1 MFYMKYHEMKLI
13 AGVSLLWSLNDR
25 NEISFWMIKCYENT
39 TWNKII
45 RKKTSAYANIKEIYY
60 LNCCCGIR
68 TSIKSAL
75 RQRRRICVYQCFQMN
90 RAKVHIF
97 RYRFTN
103 GTYEKMLLVN
113 AEKGEGWFD
122 SPFPLP
128 PPCGF
133 SKSVFF
139 RERMTPWFFVT
150 FSIIISHILP
160 ENSIEIN
167 QSY

>member
-1 MFYMKYHEMKLI
+1 
-13 AGVSLLWSLNDR
+13 
-25 NEISFWMIKCYENT
+25 MIKCYENT

-60 LNCCCGIR
+60 FNCCCGIR

-75 RQRRRICVYQCFQMN
+75 RQRRRICVYQCFQMK

-113 AEKGEGWFD
+113 AEKGEGRFD
-122 SPFPLP
+122 SPSPLSP
-128 PPCGF
+128 PPPPPFCGF
-133 SKSVFF
+133 FKSVFF

-150 FSIIISHILP
+150 FRIIISHILA
-160 ENSIEIN
+160 ENSIEIP
-167 QSY
+167 QSYYG